1 MISYCTEN
9 RSQPCRCQHFNSLT
23 FMLLRALVNILY
35 TTSAVHYFPSGFVL
49 NAVHNPVHIFLKTFA
64 NFSCRFTAG
73 VGI

>member
-1 MISYCTEN
+1 
-9 RSQPCRCQHFNSLT
+9 
-23 FMLLRALVNILY
+23 MLLRTLVNTLY

-73 VGI
+73 IGI

>member
-9 RSQPCRCQHFNSLT
+9 RSQPSRGQQLNSLT
-23 FMLLRALVNILY
+23 FMLLRTLVNTLY

-73 VGI
+73 IGI